1 MTNEALTILLQCG
14 LFFIAFLELIIGLI
28 DKFTKKIVAPPH
40 NWTLLVFYNYM

>member
-28 DKFTKKIVAPPH
+28 DKFTKKNSSPTSQLDA
-40 NWTLLVFYNYM
+40 TSFL